1 MITAV
6 ATAGSISAI
15 AIIIA
20 VVVTILVVV
29 ACTALA
35 LYVIFR
41 KYKVHPANKTD
52 LPLEDHSRLQDSGVK
67 MNAHQITRVKVDELD
82 SDEVIDVSNVVNLKG
97 KSVREKK

>member
-6 ATAGSISAI
+6 ATAGSISVI

-35 LYVIFR
+35 LYVILR
-41 KYKVHPANKTD
+41 KYKVHPDKKI
-52 LPLEDHSRLQDSGVK
+52 PSEDHSRLQDSGVK

-82 SDEVIDVSNVVNLKG
+82 SDEVTDVSNVVNLKG